1 MRWSFST
8 TSSCRGEQ
16 VFVYRNVALCR
27 DQWWRTPAHVYGN
40 LQAQIR
46 YATKLRFLVGI
57 TKRMVEI
64 TGGASLPPVQI
75 MLGEM
80 AAIASIVEHM
90 VIAQETGATVD
101 EEGTLWPSRAALYAV
116 MSLQSELNPR
126 MIEIARELSGAAMIA
141 LPSSVADFSNP
152 EAAHDI
158 ERYIHSPGVSAQER
172 VRLLKM
178 AWDLIGSE
186 FAGRHQQYEKFY
198 GGASF
203 LIKQN
208 MYRNFDFARAE
219 RLVNAALALANTETA

>member
-1 MRWSFST
+1 
-8 TSSCRGEQ
+8 
-16 VFVYRNVALCR
+16 
-27 DQWWRTPAHVYGN
+27 
-40 LQAQIR
+40 
-46 YATKLRFLVGI
+46 
-57 TKRMVEI
+57 
-64 TGGASLPPVQI
+64 
-75 MLGEM
+75 
-80 AAIASIVEHM
+80 
-90 VIAQETGATVD
+90 
-101 EEGTLWPSRAALYAV
+101 
-116 MSLQSELNPR
+116 
-126 MIEIARELSGAAMIA
+126 MIEIAREHSGAAMIA

-219 RLVNAALALANTETA
+219 RLVNAALALANTETAYTSAHRPPIFGPAAPSPGITWIPRSHTMRRGCRTCSVERRFCPYRHRERHAQRAARQPTPRNFVTQQSCFSMSAAPQAPAPRR